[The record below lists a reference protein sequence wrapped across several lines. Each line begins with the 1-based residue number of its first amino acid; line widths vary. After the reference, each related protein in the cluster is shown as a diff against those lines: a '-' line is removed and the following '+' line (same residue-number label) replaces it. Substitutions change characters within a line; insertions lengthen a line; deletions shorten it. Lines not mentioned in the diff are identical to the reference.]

1 METNMQTLNDSE
13 MPLEEN
19 FYDRNGQNICKA
31 KELSF
36 MKIDFYNVKPAQKD
50 FILEVLRM
58 ADFDATNPRKYS
70 ENLNSVIII
79 L

>member
-1 METNMQTLNDSE
+1 METRVLDSE
-13 MPLEEN
+13 LPLEEN
-19 FYDRNGQNICKA
+19 FYEHGQNICEA

-58 ADFDATNPRKYS
+58 ADFNATHPRKDS
-70 ENLNSVIII
+70 DNLNSVIII